1 VTLGRDTNHAETSQD
16 PVEEPENVGSDAAT
30 SGEQVSSVTGQKT
43 LTSRTGSKDDGT
55 TGEGSAVHSA
65 FQGSTGSQRENQGP
79 TESISVSSPSKIDR
93 LRSVLGEFGRDELA
107 DVLARAFEGNA
118 SKPSEISSS
127 AAQEALE
134 AVQPSSGNDERL
146 LTEPTAN
153 DFGLSREV
161 SDDTG
166 RIEGGITL
174 PDEKEVSL
182 KVSSTSPAI
191 VPTLLSGFTRVQL
204 NQFEKIFGFYQSEW
218 KARSQQDLLN
228 KDLVMRAE
236 LQQAELN
243 LQQERFAA
251 EQAKLK
257 ADLDHQQELA
267 KLEARKEST
276 GELTRSVVLFL
287 VVLAVVLTP
296 LLAMGWLKVPPQSFS
311 QYVAPITGITGT
323 VLGYWFGRQDPKK

>member
-161 SDDTG
+161 SDDRG
-166 RIEGGITL
+166 R
-174 PDEKEVSL
+174 
-182 KVSSTSPAI
+182 
-191 VPTLLSGFTRVQL
+191 
-204 NQFEKIFGFYQSEW
+204 NY
-218 KARSQQDLLN
+218 
-228 KDLVMRAE
+228 
-236 LQQAELN
+236 
-243 LQQERFAA
+243 
-251 EQAKLK
+251 
-257 ADLDHQQELA
+257 
-267 KLEARKEST
+267 
-276 GELTRSVVLFL
+276 
-287 VVLAVVLTP
+287 
-296 LLAMGWLKVPPQSFS
+296 PP
-311 QYVAPITGITGT
+311 
-323 VLGYWFGRQDPKK
+323 